1 MQATSTSAATCRAD
15 GALDDPD
22 RRTGPPPLASAAEIG
37 RITIADRVVEKIAA
51 QAVLEIPDAGGAA
64 PRVFGHAMPG
74 AGHLG
79 IRRTG
84 LRQAPKA
91 SADVDGRT
99 VYLDLAIS
107 TRWPASIV
115 HVSTQVREHVQN
127 RVHDLTG
134 LTVAEIRISVT
145 GLITASNPT
154 ERVRP

>member
-1 MQATSTSAATCRAD
+1 MTLTAE
-15 GALDDPD
+15 LD
-22 RRTGPPPLASAAEIG
+22 RVSGSLPLASGAELG
-37 RITIADRVVEKIAA
+37 QLTIADRVVEKIAA

-84 LRQAPKA
+84 LRQVPKA
-91 SADVDGRT
+91 AADVDGRT

-127 RVHDLTG
+127 RVQDLTG

-145 GLITASNPT
+145 GLITGSNPT
-154 ERVRP
+154 DRDRP